1 MSLMERSFDPTVF
14 TKNRQWLLEHRVGQ
28 QLFDEVVVSANER
41 RLLCNEHLTVD
52 GTLLET
58 AAGLKGFKP
67 RDADPPPDDGDRG
80 NPWVDLHGAR
90 RGQPAPQGHGEGGQ
104 AGVPSPRPDGEPSGH
119 LGRFPGH

>member
-80 NPWVDLHGAR
+80 NFSVDILWGAARQCDASDHGGR
-90 RGQPAPQGHGEGGQ
+90 RGPPAP
-104 AGVPSPRPDGEPSGH
+104 
-119 LGRFPGH
+119 

>member
-1 MSLMERSFDPTVF
+1 M
-14 TKNRQWLLEHRVGQ
+14 GQ

-90 RGQPAPQGHGEGGQ
+90 RGNATHQSAADG
-104 AGVPSPRPDGEPSGH
+104 AVPLLRKARGRRPSWCSWPT
-119 LGRFPGH
+119 P

>member
-80 NPWVDLHGAR
+80 NFSVDFHGAR
-90 RGQPAPQGHGEGGQ
+90 RGNATHQTTADG
-104 AGVPSPRPDGEPSGH
+104 AVPLLRKARGRRPSWCSWPT
-119 LGRFPGH
+119 P